1 MDLVP
6 VVLTLLA
13 VVVTVIGIAFPLIR
27 ARGTD
32 DGTASPDELSDLGR
46 MREARNEALT
56 AIMDLDDE
64 LDRGNV
70 SEGEHRVTRV
80 LLVRRAAA
88 LIREIEGRE
97 HILDEEIERVVG
109 LRRERMRGEDQLA
122 SSEQSDT
129 EAESAP

>member
-6 VVLTLLA
+6 VGLTLLA
-13 VVVTVIGIAFPLIR
+13 VVVTVVGIAFPLLR
-27 ARGTD
+27 TRNAD
-32 DGTASPDELSDLGR
+32 DGTATGDELSDLGR

-64 LDRGNV
+64 LERGNV
-70 SEGEHRVTRV
+70 SEGEHRATRI

-97 HILDEEIERVVG
+97 LILDEEIDRAVG
-109 LRRERMRGEDQLA
+109 LRRERMRAEDQPA
-122 SSEQSDT
+122 SSEQSDVD
-129 EAESAP
+129 AESAP